1 MSTYTDTVARAVDRD
16 FGGVNGALSTGLCP
30 GCDECR
36 ADFPDYLPDE
46 PDYEIGG
53 GIWTV
58 EALPGETFPDE
69 PKAEAAAREAFEE
82 GCCSGEVFSEAS
94 FSHRPCQVCGS
105 HLGGDR
111 EVIHWI
117 GTDGKLLHDDG
128 ACVDCVLYLANGDE
142 PENWE

>member
-1 MSTYTDTVARAVDRD
+1 MTSYTDTVARAIDRD
-16 FGGVNGALSTGLCP
+16 FGGVKGALSTGLCP

-46 PDYEIGG
+46 PDYELGG
-53 GIWTV
+53 GVWMV
-58 EALPGETFPDE
+58 EAIPEETYASEGE
-69 PKAEAAAREAFEE
+69 AIIASREAFDQAWS
-82 GCCSGEVFSEAS
+82 SGEVFSEPA

-105 HLGGDR
+105 HLAGDR
-111 EVIHWI
+111 QVIHWI
-117 GTDGKLLHDDG
+117 GTDGELLHDDG